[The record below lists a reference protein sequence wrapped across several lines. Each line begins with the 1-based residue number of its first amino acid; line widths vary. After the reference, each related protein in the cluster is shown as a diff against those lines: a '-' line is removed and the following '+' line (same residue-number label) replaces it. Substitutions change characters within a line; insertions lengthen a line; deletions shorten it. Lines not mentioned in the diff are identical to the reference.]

1 MNPYAEPS
9 TIQASPRLRSWA
21 SADTGAC
28 SGGSATDSPN
38 SCGPRGATMNRDR
51 STSTLVATLLALAIP
66 VSGTA
71 QESSQIL
78 EGVVGTKPEL
88 TGHHRYKLIDLGTF
102 GGPRSYFSPGSGNDI
117 GQYSHVL
124 NERGEVAG
132 LANTALPDPFPPFCF
147 DLEGDCLVTHAF
159 EAHGGSGLMDL
170 GALPGGSSAATWIS
184 GNGLIAGLSQNGE
197 IDPLVPQFQF
207 AENRAV
213 LWRKGEIIDLG
224 TLPEGGYESYAA
236 AVNSRGQVVGA
247 AINTVPDSNS
257 MGNFWLGPPFPFETR
272 AFRWEES
279 KGMQDLGT
287 LGGTDAQAILVN
299 EAGQVVG
306 YSYAGSTPSAFCP
319 FPLVTASFIWEK
331 GKGMKDLGSLGGTC
345 TIASDLNERGQIV
358 GGSNLE
364 GDQSSHAFLWDN
376 GSIHDLGGSLGG
388 SFTGAF
394 ALNEAGRA
402 VGFAYLP
409 GDTIFHATLWK
420 QIGQLTDLGVLGG
433 DQCSYAT
440 SINARMQIVGGS
452 ISDCTNFVGFRAFL
466 WEDGATLDLNAL
478 IPPDATMH
486 LQTIETI
493 NNRGEIAGQA
503 VDAQNNQH
511 AFLLIPCDENHPNIE
526 GCDYSLVDAVPAS
539 QRPAATAIQSHQVP
553 TAVLQRLGTRRFS
566 IRRP

>member
-1 MNPYAEPS
+1 MPS
-9 TIQASPRLRSWA
+9 TSLGYVLLVVCVIALIGLTSPVRTLAQETTS
-21 SADTGAC
+21 
-28 SGGSATDSPN
+28 SATF
-38 SCGPRGATMNRDR
+38 RQE
-51 STSTLVATLLALAIP
+51 
-66 VSGTA
+66 TA
-71 QESSQIL
+71 
-78 EGVVGTKPEL
+78 GR
-88 TGHHRYKLIDLGTF
+88 GHHRYKLIDLGTF

-132 LANTALPDPFPPFCF
+132 LANTALPDPFPPFCA

-159 EAHGGSGLMDL
+159 EAHGGGGLMDL
-170 GALPGGSSAATWIS
+170 GALPGGGSSAATWIS

-224 TLPEGGYESYAA
+224 TLPEGGHESYAA

-272 AFRWEES
+272 AFLWEED

-287 LGGTDAQAILVN
+287 LPGGTDAQAILIN

-306 YSYAGSTPSAFCP
+306 YSYTGSTNAIGCGAGEGTSFS
-319 FPLVTASFIWEK
+319 LETGSFIWEK
-331 GKGMKDLGSLGGTC
+331 GKGMRDLGTLGGTC
-345 TIASDLNERGQIV
+345 TTASDMNDRGQIV
-358 GGSNLE
+358 GGSHLA
-364 GDQSSHAFLWDN
+364 GDQSGRAFLWDN
-376 GSIHDLGGSLGG
+376 GAMHDLGGSLGG

-409 GDTIFHATLWK
+409 GDTTFHATLWK

-466 WEDGATLDLNAL
+466 WEDGAMLDLNAL
-478 IPPDATMH
+478 IPSDATLH

-503 VDAQNNQH
+503 VDVQNNQH
-511 AFLLIPCDENHPNIE
+511 AVLLIPCDKGHPDVE
-526 GCDYSLVDAVPAS
+526 GCDYSTVDPVPAS
-539 QRPAATAIQSHQVP
+539 QRPAATAIQSHQAP

-566 IRRP
+566 IRQP